1 MHTRFS
7 SLKQKEKKKCLECL
21 RAGCRMI
28 LKLVLERGCGLDSS
42 GSGYCSFESWCDH
55 DNKRYTAGRG
65 FLGWLTEN
73 VPRK

>member
-1 MHTRFS
+1 
-7 SLKQKEKKKCLECL
+7 
-21 RAGCRMI
+21 MI

-42 GSGYCSFESWCDH
+42 GSGYCSFVSWCDH

-65 FLGWLTEN
+65 FLGWLTEK